1 MPEIFGKR
9 LQQKNS
15 DYSRIMFLLSN
26 NEFPGLRRTLKAA
39 LKRGASAKIILHILQ
54 RALAGLYR
62 PRGGFNKRELDIS
75 FLAKALGGPKLLYAL
90 QKSQGLASVS
100 TVHRHQAIPQLVPS
114 IGVPSKE
121 EIDENISSFF
131 NPEIKPPAS
140 YPGCSSLPGNILMFD
155 GVALDTKCR
164 YCPKRN
170 AILGLCREL
179 SHRVN
184 TQVDSLD
191 SVEAVRKALEDSK
204 SETKVRF
211 GSDAN
216 CFSPSDKTEKSEA
229 LAIWLK
235 TVLDAWKVHPQGEAM
250 HGPIWAIGSDGD
262 AVFRLAKFMV
272 CMVEEIDPNSAVG
285 NFLKSLLGFN
295 CFASCQGVI
304 ATGDTK
310 HIIKF
315 EHLSMLESMTVEKA
329 TQLLDPADKQNV
341 PKAVTLVQELN
352 TLQDLPMPLSPGDV
366 KTRKAIIFFSEVL
379 SYFVFPFIK
388 VEMSLSEQKLGLGA
402 LINATFQRNPD
413 LDRGHRR
420 LKLSGA
426 LGIDHV
432 NPKSWI
438 GVKG

>member
-1 MPEIFGKR
+1 M
-9 LQQKNS
+9 
-15 DYSRIMFLLSN
+15 
-26 NEFPGLRRTLKAA
+26 
-39 LKRGASAKIILHILQ
+39 ILHILQ

-75 FLAKALGGPKLLYAL
+75 FLAKALGGSKLYAL

-191 SVEAVRKALEDSK
+191 SVEAVRKALEETDSK

-211 GSDAN
+211 GSDATVVAIAPYAN
-216 CFSPSDKTEKSEA
+216 EKHYTAIPIVVSPSDKTEKSEA

-285 NFLKSLLGFN
+285 KFLKSLLGFN

-310 HIIKF
+310 HIIKCELLIPTILAF
-315 EHLSMLESMTVEKA
+315 ISVYIEDLQHCQEVSSEFLLE
-329 TQLLDPADKQNV
+329 TQISSH
-341 PKAVTLVQELN
+341 
-352 TLQDLPMPLSPGDV
+352 M
-366 KTRKAIIFFSEVL
+366 I
-379 SYFVFPFIK
+379 
-388 VEMSLSEQKLGLGA
+388 
-402 LINATFQRNPD
+402 
-413 LDRGHRR
+413 
-420 LKLSGA
+420 
-426 LGIDHV
+426 
-432 NPKSWI
+432 
-438 GVKG
+438 